1 VREAKMIDQKMK
13 EASTKLDAIKAL
25 AKPVAEEELI
35 SWIHEGREK

>member
-1 VREAKMIDQKMK
+1 MIDQKMK
-13 EASTKLDAIKAL
+13 ESSAKLDAIRTR